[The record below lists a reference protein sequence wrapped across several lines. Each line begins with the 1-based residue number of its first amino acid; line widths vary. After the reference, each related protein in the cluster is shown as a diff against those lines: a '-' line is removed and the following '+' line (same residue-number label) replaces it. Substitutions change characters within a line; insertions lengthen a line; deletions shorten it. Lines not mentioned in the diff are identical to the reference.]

1 MNDPIDRV
9 LLSEGEIQRG
19 IEAAARYVVR
29 LFDEHGEG
37 EAFTIV
43 SVLKGSC
50 VFTAELIRS
59 IEAPVGLAF
68 AVAESYRD
76 GVDSG
81 RLEISVLPGETEIRG
96 RRVLL
101 VDDILDSGATLA
113 AIKRELLRRG
123 ASEVR
128 TCVLLDKPARRAVE
142 FEADL
147 ACFEIEDHFVVG
159 FGLDHAGR
167 FRNLPFVAALKPE
180 LSLAGSVPAS

>member
-1 MNDPIDRV
+1 MNDSIDRV
-9 LLSEGEIQRG
+9 LLSEREIQRG
-19 IEAAARYVVR
+19 IEAVARDVVR
-29 LFDEHGEG
+29 LFDG

-59 IEAPVGLAF
+59 IDAPVGLAF

-96 RRVLL
+96 RRILL

-113 AIKRELLRRG
+113 AIKRELLQRG

-147 ACFEIEDHFVVG
+147 AGFEIEDHFVVG

-180 LSLAGSVPAS
+180 LSLAGSAPAS